1 MDQLPTGT
9 LITIITVMGSILLTL
24 ASIIGYFL
32 KDIRASV
39 KENQSVLDKNIQVIE
54 RDFNE
59 FKAELPQKYVLKDDF
74 NRSLKELKDD
84 QTRAIAG
91 LEHKVDTL
99 THDVRKMLQ
108 SVSKLTSTGGKT
120 NEQ

>member
-1 MDQLPTGT
+1 MDQLPTGA
-9 LITIITVMGSILLTL
+9 LITIISVMGSILLTL

-39 KENQSVLDKNIQVIE
+39 KENQNALDKNLQEIE
-54 RDFNE
+54 KDFSD

-74 NRSLKELKDD
+74 NRALKELKDD

-99 THDVRKMLQ
+99 TRDVREMLQ
-108 SVSKLTSTGGKT
+108 SVSKLTGAGGK
-120 NEQ
+120 NE

>member
-9 LITIITVMGSILLTL
+9 LITIISVMGSILLTL

-39 KENQSVLDKNIQVIE
+39 KENQNALDKNLQEIE
-54 RDFNE
+54 KDFSD
-59 FKAELPQKYVLKDDF
+59 FKAELPHKYVLKDDF
-74 NRSLKELKDD
+74 NRALKELKDD

-99 THDVRKMLQ
+99 TRDVREMLQ
-108 SVSKLTSTGGKT
+108 SVSKLTGAGAGGK
-120 NEQ
+120 NE

>member
-1 MDQLPTGT
+1 MEQLPNGT
-9 LITIITVMGSILLTL
+9 LVTVICVLGSILLTL

-39 KENQSVLDKNIQVIE
+39 KEKQTAQDKNIQNIE
-54 RDFNE
+54 RDFSE
-59 FKAELPQKYVLKDDF
+59 LKAELPQKYVLKDDF
-74 NRSLKELKDD
+74 NRGLKELKDD

-99 THDVRKMLQ
+99 TRDVREMIAG
-108 SVSKLTSTGGKT
+108 VSKLTGAGGKS
-120 NEQ
+120 E